1 MASNACVYTN
11 LTNREISGIR
21 KSPCCL
27 LGKLSPPPRLIERF
41 PFGCA
46 LRCSAIFPVDALLS
60 AAVPRHPCAG
70 ASRRWPYKSGAAS
83 LRHALWK
90 ALHNRVS
97 SAQADRTAQILCR
110 TAQDATLKAG
120 EVSLGH
126 KITDSRNSTNG
137 VASADISACPSAA

>member
-1 MASNACVYTN
+1 MASNACVYIN
-11 LTNREISGIR
+11 LMSREISVTGNL
-21 KSPCCL
+21 PCCL
-27 LGKLSPPPRLIERF
+27 LGKLSPTPRLIERF

-60 AAVPRHPCAG
+60 AAGRRHPCAE
-70 ASRRWPYKSGAAS
+70 ASRRWPYKSGAVLLPRVPWQAP
-83 LRHALWK
+83 
-90 ALHNRVS
+90 HNRAS

-110 TAQDATLKAG
+110 TAQYATLKAG
-120 EVSLGH
+120 EASLGH

>member
-27 LGKLSPPPRLIERF
+27 LGKLSPSSRLIERF

-46 LRCSAIFPVDALLS
+46 LRCSAIFPADALLA

-70 ASRRWPYKSGAAS
+70 ASRRWPYKSGAVLLPRVPWQAP
-83 LRHALWK
+83 
-90 ALHNRVS
+90 HNRAS
-97 SAQADRTAQILCR
+97 SARADRTAQILCR
-110 TAQDATLKAG
+110 TAQYATLKAG
-120 EVSLGH
+120 EASLGH
-126 KITDSRNSTNG
+126 KTTDSRNSTNG
-137 VASADISACPSAA
+137 VASADIFACPSAA